1 MLIHD
6 DIPLHFD
13 PRSTDLFRRRRPDPL
28 HLSIELPNRFREAE
42 GAGSSL
48 ADNLPDIDRWTTRD
62 KLALIAIGA
71 VLLYAGYVAGV
82 LS

>member
-42 GAGSSL
+42 GAGL
-48 ADNLPDIDRWTTRD
+48 LEPEEEPDPWTTRD
-62 KLALIAIGA
+62 KLVALATFAVIGFA
-71 VLLYAGYVAGV
+71 GFVLGTVP
-82 LS
+82 S